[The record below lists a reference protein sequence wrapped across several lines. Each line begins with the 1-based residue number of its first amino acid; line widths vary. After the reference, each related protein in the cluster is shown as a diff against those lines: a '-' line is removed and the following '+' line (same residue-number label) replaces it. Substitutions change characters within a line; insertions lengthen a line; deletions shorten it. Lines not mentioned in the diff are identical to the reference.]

1 MGYKRRNFSSP
12 PGDKVNGEGYSL
24 SRVYLRLDAT
34 VRWDW
39 QSGSNS
45 VAENGSGWKTRGQ
58 LAQRHPCGASSRI
71 LRLRSKDAR
80 RQRFSTR
87 FARVKKTISNYK
99 KMLYLEIRK
108 LVWIGF
114 LRFFFSFRFI
124 HFAFDSCLILDKNV
138 FRFSNRLSKLLF
150 QFFFSFLFFY
160 IYVYLDIRRSYFY
173 HKVPPF
179 LLCSKFSPS
188 KDTVSPENDYHLS
201 VENYNVEVS

>member
-1 MGYKRRNFSSP
+1 MIAFAISWDTNDVTFP
-12 PGDKVNGEGYSL
+12 FLGDKVNGEGYSL

-80 RQRFSTR
+80 RQRFSTSISPEL
-87 FARVKKTISNYK
+87 KKLYRTLKNCISK
-99 KMLYLEIRK
+99 IRPFRK
-108 LVWIGF
+108 N
-114 LRFFFSFRFI
+114 FSF
-124 HFAFDSCLILDKNV
+124 HFVRWVLKI
-138 FRFSNRLSKLLF
+138 
-150 QFFFSFLFFY
+150 FFNFGIWIDPNCYFNFSFLF
-160 IYVYLDIRRSYFY
+160 IYLDIK
-173 HKVPPF
+173 KVIFLSQSSTISAPF
-179 LLCSKFSPS
+179 KIFPEQRHC
-188 KDTVSPENDYHLS
+188 ENDYHLA

>member
-1 MGYKRRNFSSP
+1 MPVSHCNILAVLQRGTRTLFFFFLIYRNDNFNANYNLTFEEDKFLEYPIEYPSYPFLYPRKRRAHWNSVFNEFVELIFKSDRVRNIVGYKRRNFSSP

-80 RQRFSTR
+80 RPE
-87 FARVKKTISNYK
+87 V
-99 KMLYLEIRK
+99 L
-108 LVWIGF
+108 
-114 LRFFFSFRFI
+114 
-124 HFAFDSCLILDKNV
+124 NV
-138 FRFSNRLSKLLF
+138 F
-150 QFFFSFLFFY
+150 
-160 IYVYLDIRRSYFY
+160 
-173 HKVPPF
+173 
-179 LLCSKFSPS
+179 CSS
-188 KDTVSPENDYHLS
+188 
-201 VENYNVEVS
+201 